1 MGSLSGS
8 PVPGGHRDQSRLV
21 NSYLKLKENRGG
33 NSKKERM
40 FVSKVFIHLS
50 FLASGLSILEV
61 KTRSAVKYLGDTFLL
76 PDGCPVDDPLV
87 QRFYQLCLETRG
99 GDTLCSTDRI
109 PNGRSLTIPAFSNVC
124 SAICHDMPAQD
135 MKICPFKGEVLGQS
149 PFGSEDGNGLRNS
162 RQQIRS
168 GGFSFNRF
176 VQK

>member
-1 MGSLSGS
+1 MGSQSWSIAGS
-8 PVPGGHRDQSRLV
+8 GHRVIS
-21 NSYLKLKENRGG
+21 
-33 NSKKERM
+33 M
-40 FVSKVFIHLS
+40 FASKVLVVLVLLLS
-50 FLASGLSILEV
+50 SGLSLLEV

-124 SAICHDMPAQD
+124 SAICP
-135 MKICPFKGEVLGQS
+135 IKGEVLRQS
-149 PFGSEDGNGLRNS
+149 PFDANSQGGNGLRNS

-168 GGFSFNRF
+168 G
-176 VQK
+176 